1 MASIPIG
8 SGLGISIASTGSTK
22 SAAEWSRGIAP
33 SDIAALWF
41 ANVTFPISSATC
53 DAYSLAEASAGTTT
67 GRATRSFALP
77 TSVGGTPHGLS
88 VRSDAILLTTSEQA
102 GAPNP
107 VNFYESVFVISPSAS
122 GNLTEGDVTRVLSG
136 ELFGGTQSMRAVGTF
151 DDGSIVLASGTGF
164 ITHVTLAQLLENDWS
179 ELPPIWN
186 ANRSLGFD
194 CVTVPNSHRV
204 WLRNL
209 DDLLLYDLDSP
220 TGAILPIKNAK
231 GSNFGVFGGFMA
243 MSAEGGLHV
252 VRELAN
258 SMDVAYFAPAL
269 LNALTPTQSNPAPTR
284 VMTSPEFPPNYDD
297 GVSIYAIDTDA
308 AGGAWIGE
316 YRWDSTGE
324 VRALHFSVDALD
336 EGGSQMPDRII
347 TRPSGPFFSI
357 CRHAPGYGLYQR

>member
-1 MASIPIG
+1 MP
-8 SGLGISIASTGSTK
+8 
-22 SAAEWSRGIAP
+22 RRIAP
-33 SDIAALWF
+33 PKEWDRDARMLIAGPADDTAALYF

-53 DAYSLAEASAGTTT
+53 DAYSITESTAAATS
-67 GRATRSFALP
+67 GRAERTFALP
-77 TSVGGTPHGLS
+77 ASVGGTPHGLS

-107 VNFYESVFVISPSAS
+107 INFYESVFVLSTSAS
-122 GNLTEGDVTRVLSG
+122 GNLAEGDVTRVLSG

-164 ITHVTLAQLLENDWS
+164 ITHVTLAQLIENDWS

-204 WLRNL
+204 WMRNL
-209 DDLLLYDLDSP
+209 NDLLLYDLDST
-220 TGAILPIKNAK
+220 TGNILPIKVAQ
-231 GSNFGVFGGFMA
+231 GSNLGVFGGFMA
-243 MSAEGGLHV
+243 MSAEQGLHI
-252 VRELAN
+252 VREHNN
-258 SMDVAYFAPAL
+258 SMDCAYFSPAL
-269 LNALTPTQSNPAPTR
+269 LGALTSTTSNPAPTR
-284 VMTSPEFPPNYDD
+284 VLTSPEFPPNFDD

-308 AGGAWIGE
+308 SGGAWISE

-324 VRALHFSVDALD
+324 VRALHFSPEAMS

-357 CRHAPGYGLYQR
+357 CRHAPGYGLFQR